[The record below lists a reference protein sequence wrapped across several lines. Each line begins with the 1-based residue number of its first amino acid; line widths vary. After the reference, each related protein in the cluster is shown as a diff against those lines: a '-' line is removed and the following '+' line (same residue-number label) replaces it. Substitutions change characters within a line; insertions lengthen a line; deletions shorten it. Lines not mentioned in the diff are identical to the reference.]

1 MKFAA
6 FISIIISVA
15 VMFVACQGAVGPK
28 GPQGDPG
35 TEGTPGRDAFVPL
48 TLKPIGPMVVITD
61 GTDDDAMTVPGAAT
75 TIDLADY
82 VRGTADRTYGKPS
95 SDIEVAANR
104 VFDAVLVGSMLT
116 ITPKETQPAQ
126 DDDKYA
132 VETFTVTISDG
143 GETAD
148 KDLMIPARR
157 NRKPANAA
165 DVDGLVGTQAPE
177 TAPDSAPAC
186 SAINNTVANECYVDV
201 IFTDPDAAN
210 NNDVEEKLTFTA
222 TSADTS
228 KVDVVSVG
236 TAAPATPLVARLV
249 VKGVASTQV
258 KDTDPGQEGDQAGHT
273 GVVVTVIAMDQGRAT
288 AKGKAT
294 ISVDGAPQADGT
306 IPNRN
311 VKISSAEQTV
321 LTNVAGFFKDLE
333 AETLTFV
340 PMADDSKVVSTISIE
355 ENSETTLQEL
365 KLITNA
371 TGPTVITITA
381 TEATSQTNRPQQ
393 SVKQTFTLTV
403 TE

>member
-186 SAINNTVANECYVDV
+186 SAINNTVANECYVDLT
-201 IFTDPDAAN
+201 FTDDDSDNA
-210 NNDVEEKLTFTA
+210 EKLTFRA

-294 ISVDGAPQADGT
+294 ISVDGAPQPDGT
-306 IPNRN
+306 IPNRT